1 MFPKQLKMMNQIFQC
16 PIDMPVIRISSC
28 SCQDGLEE
36 APVPGVCLDRA
47 NGNAVY
53 GKNCECSDGSVP
65 TFKSSA

>member
-28 SCQDGLEE
+28 SCPDGLEE

-47 NGNAVY
+47 NSNAVY
-53 GKNCECSDGSVP
+53 GKDCECSDGSVP
-65 TFKSSA
+65 TFKSNA